1 MPEITYREA
10 LNQALSEEMERD
22 DSVFLMGE
30 EVAEYDGAYKVSKG
44 LLDKFDELRVVDTP
58 ISELGFAG
66 LGVGAAMV
74 GLRPV
79 IEFMTFNFS
88 ILALDQVLHSAA
100 KMLYM
105 SGGQINI
112 PMVFRGPTGAALQ
125 LGAQHSQAVETWY
138 VHAPGI
144 KVVTP
149 ATPAD
154 AKGLL
159 KAAIRDDDPVVVME
173 GELLYNLRGE
183 VPDGEHIVPLG
194 LADLKRQGDDVSII
208 THGKM
213 VHLALQAATRLERD
227 GIQADVLDLRSL
239 RPLDVDA
246 ILASVRKTNRV
257 IYLEEG
263 WPYAGIGAQIA
274 ATIQEEAFDHL
285 DAPVLRVTQA
295 DVPMPYAKEPG
306 TAGKTQCPAGGGCL
320 PAGPLPEITR
330 WQPRF
335 IWKRSPRPWRRG
347 SSFGGS
353 RQRATRSRMGISS
366 QRSKRTRRPWSWW
379 PGARGFS
386 ERFSLRRAPLHR
398 WVR

>member
-1 MPEITYREA
+1 MAEITYREA
-10 LNQALSEEMERD
+10 LNQALAEEMDRD

-44 LLDKFDELRVVDTP
+44 LHDRFGDLRVVDSP

-74 GLRPV
+74 GLRPI

-125 LGAQHSQAVETWY
+125 LAAQHSQACETWY

-159 KAAIRDDDPVVVME
+159 KASIRDNDPVAFME
-173 GELLYNLRGE
+173 GELLYNVRGE
-183 VPDGEHIVPLG
+183 VPEGEHVVPLG
-194 LADLKRQGDDVSII
+194 VADLKREGGDVSII

-213 VHLALQAATRLERD
+213 LHLALQSATKLAKE
-227 GIQADVLDLRSL
+227 GIEADVLDLRSL

-246 ILASVRKTNRV
+246 ILATVRKTNRV
-257 IYLEEG
+257 VYLEEG
-263 WPYAGIGAQIA
+263 WPYAGIGAQIVA
-274 ATIQEEAFDHL
+274 LIQEEAFDHL

-295 DVPMPYAKEPG
+295 DVPMPYARNLEVLAKPS
-306 TAGKTQCPAGGGCL
+306 AQRVVDACKKVL
-320 PAGPLPEITR
+320 Y
-330 WQPRF
+330 
-335 IWKRSPRPWRRG
+335 
-347 SSFGGS
+347 
-353 RQRATRSRMGISS
+353 RQ
-366 QRSKRTRRPWSWW
+366 
-379 PGARGFS
+379 
-386 ERFSLRRAPLHR
+386 
-398 WVR
+398 

>member
-1 MPEITYREA
+1 
-10 LNQALSEEMERD
+10 
-22 DSVFLMGE
+22 
-30 EVAEYDGAYKVSKG
+30 
-44 LLDKFDELRVVDTP
+44 
-58 ISELGFAG
+58 
-66 LGVGAAMV
+66 MV
-74 GLRPV
+74 GLRPI

-125 LGAQHSQAVETWY
+125 LAAQHSQAAETWY

-173 GELLYNLRGE
+173 GELLYNIRGE
-183 VPDGEHIVPLG
+183 VPDGDHIVPLG

-213 VHLALQAATRLERD
+213 VHLALQAAVRLERD

-239 RPLDVDA
+239 RPLDVEA
-246 ILASVRKTNRV
+246 ILTSVRKTNRAV
-257 IYLEEG
+257 YLEEG
-263 WPYAGIGAQIA
+263 WPFAGVGAQIA

-285 DAPVLRVTQA
+285 DAPILRVTQA
-295 DVPMPYAKEPG
+295 DVPMPYAKNLEQLAKPNV
-306 TAGKTQCPAGGGCL
+306 
-320 PAGPLPEITR
+320 
-330 WQPRF
+330 
-335 IWKRSPRPWRRG
+335 
-347 SSFGGS
+347 
-353 RQRATRSRMGISS
+353 QRVIEAC
-366 QRSKRTRRPWSWW
+366 QRVLYRK
-379 PGARGFS
+379 
-386 ERFSLRRAPLHR
+386 
-398 WVR
+398 